1 MMVTKSD
8 KGIENVMTD
17 DLFELN
23 SGKFQVDTKEE
34 TDKKCP
40 QCGGT
45 MDFDPGSSGLLCPY
59 CGHKKEI
66 AILDPETTAVELDLE
81 LAETLENCDWGV
93 EKKTVICKSCGAQS
107 VYDALQISDE
117 CPYCGSNQVMEEKG
131 KDTLAPGGVC
141 VFKVTK
147 EQAGS
152 NFVKWIKGKLFCPRA
167 AKQKAKPDAFKGVYL
182 PYWTFD
188 TQTESTYTARYG
200 RDRHVTDSKGNRRT
214 VTDWY
219 PTSGEYSEFINDQAV
234 LASGMHDPATLSK
247 IEPYNTEDNLK
258 YKPEYVAGFVSE
270 RYSIGLKEGWNKA
283 KEYIN
288 GILSSNI
295 TGKIRRE
302 HHADHVNSLRVDT
315 AFYNVKYKYLLL
327 PVWISSFK
335 YKSKVYQFMVNGQT
349 GKVGGKSPISALRVM
364 IAVLVG
370 LAAVALFFYLSR

>member
-1 MMVTKSD
+1 M
-8 KGIENVMTD
+8 ED
-17 DLFELN
+17 DTIELN
-23 SGKFQVDTKEE
+23 SGKFQVHTKEE

-45 MDFDPGSSGLLCPY
+45 MDFDPGSAGLLCPF

-66 AILDPETTAVELDLE
+66 VVTDTETAAKELDFE
-81 LAETLENCDWGV
+81 TAESTENCDWGV

-141 VFKVTK
+141 VFNITK

-152 NFVKWIKGKLFCPRA
+152 NFIKWIKRKLFCPKA

-188 TQTESTYTARYG
+188 TQTESSYSARYG
-200 RDRHVTDSKGNRRT
+200 KDRTVTDSKGNRRT
-214 VTDWY
+214 ETDWY
-219 PTSGEYSEFINDQAV
+219 STSGEYSEFINDQAV
-234 LASGMHDPATLSK
+234 LASGQHEPAVLAK
-247 IEPYNTEDNLK
+247 IEPFSTENNLK

-270 RYSIGLKEGWNKA
+270 RYSIGLKEGWNRA
-283 KEYIN
+283 KEYIRRT
-288 GILSSNI
+288 LESNI

-302 HHADHVNSLRVDT
+302 HNADHVNSLRVNTSYSDI
-315 AFYNVKYKYLLL
+315 KYKYLLL
-327 PVWISSFK
+327 PVWISSFR
-335 YKSKVYQFMVNGQT
+335 YNSKVYQFMVNGQT
-349 GKVGGKSPISALRVM
+349 GKVGGKYPISALRVI
-364 IAVLVG
+364 IAILIG
-370 LAAVALFFYLSR
+370 LAAVVLFFYLAR